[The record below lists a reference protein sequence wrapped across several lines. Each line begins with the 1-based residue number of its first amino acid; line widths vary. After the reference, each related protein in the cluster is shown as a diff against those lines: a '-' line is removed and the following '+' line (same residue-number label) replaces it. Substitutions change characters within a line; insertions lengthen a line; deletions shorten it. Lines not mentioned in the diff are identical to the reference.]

1 MGPVTGLPVPL
12 AAVLGGGIG
21 LGLALI
27 AAGILPAS
35 PSAVGPVPSQPGLI
49 ARLRQRSYGDRILAR
64 TTLAA
69 VAGVL
74 VGAATGWPVGAL
86 LAAAAGLAL
95 PGLLLA
101 GRQRSGQIARVEA
114 VAGWAEMLRDTLA
127 GAAGLEQ
134 AIVAT
139 APVAPTAIREPVVAL
154 AGRLEHGGRLPQALR
169 AFADEVAD
177 PVADLVVAALLLAAD
192 HQTRRLGNLLGTLAA
207 AAREQVTVRLRI
219 EAGRARTRTSVRVI
233 VAATT
238 TLVVGLGVL
247 NRGYLAPYDSATGQ
261 LMLLAV
267 GVLFAVAF
275 GWLARMSRP
284 TVPSRL
290 LDPAAGPAAAG
301 RREQPWPAGALAVSA
316 EAGWPGRAP

>member
-1 MGPVTGLPVPL
+1 MTSTAIPL

-21 LGLALI
+21 LGLTLI
-27 AAGILPAS
+27 AAGLRPA
-35 PSAVGPVPSQPGLI
+35 PPPPAASAPVPSHPELI
-49 ARLRQRSYGDRILAR
+49 AQLRQGRYGDRILAR
-64 TTLAA
+64 AALAA

-74 VGAATGWPVGAL
+74 VGAVTGWPVGAL

-154 AGRLEHGGRLPQALR
+154 AGRLEHSQRLAPALR

-177 PVADLVVAALLLAAD
+177 PAADLLVAALLLAAE
-192 HQTRRLGNLLGTLAA
+192 HQTRRLGDLLGTLAA

-219 EAGRARTRTSVRVI
+219 EAGRASTRTSVRVI

-284 TVPSRL
+284 AVPSRL

-301 RREQPWPAGALAVSA
+301 RREQSRPAEALAVPA